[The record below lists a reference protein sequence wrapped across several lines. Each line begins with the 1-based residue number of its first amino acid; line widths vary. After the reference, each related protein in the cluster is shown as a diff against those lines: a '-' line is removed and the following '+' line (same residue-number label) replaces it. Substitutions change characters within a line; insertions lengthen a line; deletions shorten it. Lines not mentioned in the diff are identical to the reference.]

1 MAPLRLPP
9 RAISEVPEAAACV
22 PTSGFALPPL
32 ISGSSSEQD
41 VSQRK
46 RCTSYCLGLS
56 LELEDMF
63 RPLQGHGHC
72 SMHRQGGT
80 FCQPSISHRLTHTSL
95 ALRDGLNAVLH
106 CSINALDA
114 HAFYFSYGSIVTW
127 GLSERA
133 ELNLISELKITNHVV
148 NPLSDMEV
156 DDFWYVTTVGA
167 KPTLQKDTI
176 QLSTEE
182 IKEKLAVSFA
192 LAQSVKLGVFER
204 TVDQTIHDTR
214 HIPEQMAR
222 DGTIK
227 LKRKQITKQ
236 IGQLFVDRASIN
248 LHSDILDHPDFFWED
263 DEWLSFYLRVSK
275 YLETDRRVE
284 VLNKRLDI
292 IKELFDMLASEVHNS
307 HANKLEWIIIIL
319 IVSIFHSD
327 TLENRLMLC
336 G

>member
-1 MAPLRLPP
+1 V
-9 RAISEVPEAAACV
+9 SE
-22 PTSGFALPPL
+22 
-32 ISGSSSEQD
+32 
-41 VSQRK
+41 RK
-46 RCTSYCLGLS
+46 RCTSYCLGVTLG
-56 LELEDMF
+56 LEALF
-63 RPLQGHGHC
+63 QPLQGHGHC
-72 SMHRQGGT
+72 SMHR
-80 FCQPSISHRLTHTSL
+80 
-95 ALRDGLNAVLH
+95 DGLNAVLH
-106 CSINALDA
+106 CAITTLDA
-114 HAFYFSYGSIVTW
+114 HAFYFSYGCIVTW

-133 ELNLISELKITNHVV
+133 ELELIKDLKREGHVAG
-148 NPLSDMEV
+148 PIEDSEV
-156 DDFWYVTTVGA
+156 DDFWYVTALGA

-182 IKEKLAVSFA
+182 IKEKLAISFA
-192 LAQSVKLGVFER
+192 LAQSVKLGMFER

-227 LKRKQITKQ
+227 LKRKQITQQ

-275 YLETDRRVE
+275 YLEIDRRAE

-319 IVSIFHSD
+319 IV
-327 TLENRLMLC
+327 LEVVFQVLELISPWF
-336 G
+336 GLKVE